1 MNNIPKNYRA
11 FYKPDE
17 KIYNVW
23 AIKYE
28 NGNRTVAI
36 KDDFVKSSDI
46 ILMEGSD
53 KKDIKGREI
62 FEGDI
67 VQIIKPI
74 DIFRAHGYEKEAF
87 NSFGYVYYDSNK
99 KIFMWAGFTHGSWPQ
114 FALSGKDY
122 LIVGNVFHDTEIFLD
137 KEKFNITGMG
147 NKLGSIYC
155 DWLKNRKFSIR
166 YVLFEKNQ
174 YLKLK
179 DKEYKLYLEKRKMR
193 DSFRNEANKK
203 REERYK
209 KIYYDMKE
217 KLESGVVKS

>member
-11 FYKPDE
+11 FYKLDE

-28 NGNRTVAI
+28 NGKRTVAI

-46 ILMEGSD
+46 ILMEGTD
-53 KKDIKGREI
+53 KKDIKEREI

-74 DIFRAHGYEKEAF
+74 DIFRTHEYEKEAF
-87 NSFGYVYYDSNK
+87 NGFGYVYYDNEK
-99 KIFMWAGFTHGSWPQ
+99 KIFMWAGFTCGCFPQ
-114 FALSGKDY
+114 FTLSGKDF

-137 KEKFNITGMG
+137 KEKFSIAGMG
-147 NKLGSIYC
+147 NKLGSLFH
-155 DWLKNRKFSIR
+155 DWLKNRKFSTR

-179 DKEYKLYLEKRKMR
+179 NKDYKIYLEKRKLR
-193 DSFRNEANKK
+193 DSLKNEANKK
-203 REERYK
+203 KEERYK
-209 KIYYDMKE
+209 RIYYDMKE
-217 KLESGVVKS
+217 KLESEVA